1 MKSVAKRGE
10 YEKNSNSISATDICI
25 LQVTCENN
33 VSSLLNEY
41 DFEISSSLY
50 TSDRR
55 IPQNTPMQY
64 SRMVIFI
71 FSRG

>member
-41 DFEISSSLY
+41 DLLKLY
-50 TSDRR
+50 TSERR
-55 IPQNTPMQY
+55 IPQNTPMQ
-64 SRMVIFI
+64 
-71 FSRG
+71 